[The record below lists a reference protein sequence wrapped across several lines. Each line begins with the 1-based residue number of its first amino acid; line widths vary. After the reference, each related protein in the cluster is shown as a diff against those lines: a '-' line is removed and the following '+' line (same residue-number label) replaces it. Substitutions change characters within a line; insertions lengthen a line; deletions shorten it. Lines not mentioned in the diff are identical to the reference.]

1 MQSLKKIHAWAQMQV
16 TLFQST
22 VRTQENHD
30 IFREKLSVTAFLQR
44 PRRCHGALMAFY
56 RAFLR
61 CSCWRFSALS
71 RCFHCAS
78 TTLTA
83 HAPRFH
89 DIVTALRTQ
98 WHLQEGRAVS
108 VQTPRT
114 TTAFAQQPL
123 CAPTE
128 LLLCCRRP
136 YFAANMTLRR
146 PLCALLG
153 RLTNAEWRC
162 LFWVCS
168 KCAPSLGVLCDPT
181 VSNGDATA
189 LLRWCL
195 RSYCAHLGVL
205 QFFRTPWDHREDA
218 ALVWQG
224 FYVYR
229 YMYRA
234 L

>member
-1 MQSLKKIHAWAQMQV
+1 M
-16 TLFQST
+16 
-22 VRTQENHD
+22 
-30 IFREKLSVTAFLQR
+30 
-44 PRRCHGALMAFY
+44 
-56 RAFLR
+56 
-61 CSCWRFSALS
+61 
-71 RCFHCAS
+71 
-78 TTLTA
+78 
-83 HAPRFH
+83 
-89 DIVTALRTQ
+89 Q

-128 LLLCCRRP
+128 LLLRCRRP
-136 YFAANMTLRR
+136 YLAANVTLRR

-153 RLTNAEWRC
+153 RRANAEWRC

-181 VSNGDATA
+181 VSNGDDTA

-205 QFFRTPWDHREDA
+205 QFLGHRGIIVRTPPWCDR
-218 ALVWQG
+218 G
-224 FYVYR
+224 FTYTGTCIGPYSNLKKLSMVTKINTFT
-229 YMYRA
+229 
-234 L
+234 LSKKI